1 MKTKLPALLGV
12 MLWVGGGVNAATLE
26 VDMGQSRVRVDAKA
40 TGHGFSGILEK
51 YTMKATGDGGTLD
64 PATLDLRWNFA
75 DLKTADTKRDA
86 EMIKWLGGGNPLGSF
101 KLVKSWTDAQGVTQA
116 QGTLT
121 IHGVSKTVVF
131 PYTAKKSGNT
141 LTLDGKVSID
151 YQNFNLPIIRAMLV
165 MTVDPQLVIG
175 FHVVGKVK

>member
-1 MKTKLPALLGV
+1 
-12 MLWVGGGVNAATLE
+12 
-26 VDMGQSRVRVDAKA
+26 
-40 TGHGFSGILEK
+40 
-51 YTMKATGDGGTLD
+51 
-64 PATLDLRWNFA
+64 
-75 DLKTADTKRDA
+75 
-86 EMIKWLGGGNPLGSF
+86 
-101 KLVKSWTDAQGVTQA
+101 VTQA

>member
-1 MKTKLPALLGV
+1 
-12 MLWVGGGVNAATLE
+12 MLWVAGGVNAATLE

-75 DLKTADTKRDA
+75 DLKTNDTKRDA

-151 YQNFNLPIIRAMLV
+151 YQNFNLPIVRAMLV